1 MVDRCGGYHR
11 QVRDVAEFG
20 ACRSVLR
27 PYLLRISLAP
37 SRFLPH
43 SSTAHTP
50 TKRAPSAD
58 GARSQHQGCPKSA
71 PSTAHLRA
79 R

>member
-20 ACRSVLR
+20 ACRPALR

-37 SRFLPH
+37 SRFLPP
-43 SSTAHTP
+43 SPTAHTP

-71 PSTAHLRA
+71 PSTPHLRA